1 MRLLTFTAC
10 VLAAAA
16 LAGCQ
21 SMRADHRSADELT
34 GEELYQRLCS
44 GCHGPEAHGD
54 GPVAPLIK
62 VRVPNLTILA
72 RMQGGEFPTE
82 DVRRA
87 IDGRWDRRA
96 HGARDMPVWGW
107 RLYDMSSENE
117 ARERER
123 VDSMI
128 DRLVNYLASVQ
139 TPPVQ
144 TPPVQ
149 TP

>member
-1 MRLLTFTAC
+1 MRDV
-10 VLAAAA
+10 VLATCLTIVA
-16 LAGCQ
+16 LCGCQ
-21 SMRADHRSADELT
+21 SMRADHRNIEQLS
-34 GEELYQRLCS
+34 GEELYERLCS
-44 GCHGPEAHGD
+44 SCHGVKGHGD

-62 VRVPNLTILA
+62 GRVPNLTILA

-82 DVRRA
+82 DIRRS

-107 RLYDMSSENE
+107 QLYDMSSAND
-117 ARERER
+117 AQERAQ

-139 TPPVQ
+139 QP
-144 TPPVQ
+144 
-149 TP
+149 